1 MPLPTIFLSTNTG
14 SSSKH
19 ADCIRSICDE
29 ITNSPVA
36 DEFVILQS
44 IHAESIPLL
53 EELHRHRDDI
63 AVFHFGGRHENFQ
76 KLLDA
81 SSSVGIPSLPSYLAE
96 LPNLELIFLS
106 YCSTANFVNLLR
118 SACRRTIIS
127 TSHRLRHTQTTQFAT
142 SFYRQYL
149 IHGTPVEV
157 AFEQAVKDIGRAYG
171 RRERHYAG
179 LHSIEVRQWWVF
191 EQEPRIFGE
200 LDVHI
205 IGGAFLHFDVPEA
218 SFGNPV
224 ASESP
229 IENLIAVDD
238 TPTDSISSSSVAS
251 TSAPPAER
259 NIPVSAPPG
268 LPVLPVHISMP
279 DEPFPGIRA
288 YQRDDARIFF
298 GRNSEIG
305 QLYDYFMQPRRQP
318 ILLLYGQTGVG
329 KTSLLKAGLL
339 PYLEQRYRIYD
350 LNGAHSPRLFTA
362 LCQQIKC
369 AVSTTPTEQ
378 EWTAWLAAQ
387 PQDVLFIVDQVE
399 TPLLSTDKAV
409 QSDLKQFL
417 ETIHLLLASSRRTK
431 KLSVIFCA
439 RQEHRAQLYDLLA
452 HRPLQSQIY
461 EFRLSPLNE
470 TGLRAMLQSFA
481 PSSTLAT
488 HYHFA
493 IENAAAERIVADLS
507 EDRHSP
513 MAPFLQ
519 AILVKLRKEV
529 MADPSRSVSLQR
541 YGQLAREGMLLH
553 DFFDAQLTE
562 VRRQWFPFFSCKKL
576 IDLLTTYTSPAE
588 ASKSQPRRGLRGA
601 QRMTRLKNFY
611 LLTERAGGSSNRLYL
626 GHKVLEGPILRQFY
640 RYANY
645 SWVERQRLEL
655 AFMLTQLKAYAVGQ
669 RSPVKQGNPQST
681 EPSSNWFTQK
691 AEITHGYL
699 ALLATILF
707 ASLALSV
714 LIFIFV
720 FRLLLQ
726 PVVPQSV
733 PNVSQPYT
741 ITVPSTLKIAAL
753 SSTPSADPLVEALP
767 EQRSFAVELQRISTL
782 YGYGALPLTN
792 TTRRG
797 SILAF
802 SPDSALLFA
811 GGGDNTIEVW
821 RVMGVQAQPALLV
834 PAPSIVLTSVTI
846 QSRLLIYTAQD
857 GSVGRLSLDGAGG
870 LTPAQPN
877 EPVELLRHKGPVTAA
892 QLSNDATLLVTGGQD
907 GLLYQYDLQ
916 TRQLAM
922 LHRDPT
928 DPISAVAI
936 HPNKQ
941 LIAYAGVNQT
951 ITLWDRTTATVSR
964 QLAGQ
969 TGRVNS
975 LEFSQDGSRL
985 LSAGSDGSVCIWQIA
1000 NGAREYCVVDRT
1012 TGANVAHYSPDGTM
1026 LIVAQ
1031 NNGSI
1036 AVWDSTSYRLLN
1048 TVQAHS
1054 SGVSDLAISADNR
1067 YLASAG
1073 WDSSIAL
1080 WGISIAAS
1088 PIQ

>member
-14 SSSKH
+14 STSKH
-19 ADCIRSICDE
+19 ADCIRNICDE
-29 ITNSPVA
+29 ITNSPIA
-36 DEFVILQS
+36 DEFVIVQS

-53 EELHRHRDDI
+53 EELHRRRDDI

-81 SSSVGIPSLPSYLAE
+81 SASVGIPSLPDYLAE

-106 YCSTANFVNLLR
+106 YCSTANFVDLLR

-149 IHGTPVEV
+149 IHSTPVEV

-200 LDVHI
+200 LDVHL

-218 SFGNPV
+218 SLGNPV
-224 ASESP
+224 SSESAIP
-229 IENLIAVDD
+229 HLIAVDD
-238 TPTDSISSSSVAS
+238 TPIDSISSSSAAS
-251 TSAPPAER
+251 TSAPPAEL
-259 NIPVSAPPG
+259 NIPVSAPIG

-279 DEPFPGIRA
+279 DEPFPGVRS

-298 GRNSEIG
+298 GRDTEIS
-305 QLYDYFMQPRRQP
+305 QLYDYFMQPRRQS
-318 ILLLYGQTGVG
+318 ILLLYGQAGVG

-339 PYLEQRYRIYD
+339 PYLEQRYRVYY

-362 LCQQIKC
+362 LCQQTKC
-369 AVSTTPTEQ
+369 SVSTTPTEQ

-387 PQDVLFIVDQVE
+387 PQEVLFIVDQVE
-399 TPLLSTDKAV
+399 PPLLPTNNAV
-409 QSDLKQFL
+409 QPDLKQFL

-431 KLSVIFCA
+431 KLSVIFCV
-439 RQEHRAQLYDLLA
+439 RQEHRSQLYDLLA
-452 HRPLQSQIY
+452 QRPLQSQIY
-461 EFRLSPLNE
+461 EFSLTPLHE
-470 TGLRAMLQSFA
+470 TGLRAILQSFA
-481 PSSTLAT
+481 PSSILAT

-493 IENAAAERIVADLS
+493 IEHAVAERIVADLI
-507 EDRHSP
+507 EDQRSP

-529 MADPSRSVSLQR
+529 MADPPRSLSLQR

-576 IDLLTTYTSPAE
+576 IDLLTTYTSLAE
-588 ASKSQPRRGLRGA
+588 DTKSQPMREPRVT
-601 QRMTRLKNFY
+601 QWTTQLKNFY

-626 GHKVLEGPILRQFY
+626 GHQLLEGPILRQFY
-640 RYANY
+640 RYVNT

-655 AFMLTQLKAYAVGQ
+655 AFMIAQLKEGVMGQ

-681 EPSSNWFTQK
+681 EPAPNWFTQK

-707 ASLALSV
+707 VSLPLSV
-714 LIFIFV
+714 LICIFV

-726 PVVPQSV
+726 PVVPQSI

-741 ITVPSTLKIAAL
+741 MTVPSTLKIAAL
-753 SSTPSADPLVEALP
+753 SSPPAADPLVEVLP
-767 EQRSFAVELQRISTL
+767 EQRRFAVELQRVSTF

-792 TTRRG
+792 TNRRG

-821 RVMGVQAQPALLV
+821 QLLGLQSLPALFV
-834 PAPSIVLTSVTI
+834 PAPSIVLTSITS
-846 QSRLLIYTAQD
+846 QGDLLIYTTQD
-857 GSVGRLSLDGAGG
+857 GSVSRLYLDGLGHLRPTQA
-870 LTPAQPN
+870 N
-877 EPVELLRHKGPVTAA
+877 ETVEILRHKGPVTTV
-892 QLSNDATLLVTGGQD
+892 QISNDAALLVTGGQD
-907 GLLYQYDLQ
+907 GVLYQYDLQ
-916 TRQLAM
+916 TRQLAT
-922 LHRDPT
+922 LRSDPA
-928 DPISAVAI
+928 DPISAVAL

-964 QLAGQ
+964 QLAGH

-975 LEFSQDGSRL
+975 LEFNQDGTQL
-985 LSAGSDGSVCIWQIA
+985 LSASSDGTVCLWQLA
-1000 NGAREYCVVDRT
+1000 SGTRDYCFGART
-1012 TGANVAHYSPDGTM
+1012 TGANEAHYSPNGTM
-1026 LIVAQ
+1026 IVVAK
-1031 NNGSI
+1031 NDGSI
-1036 AVWDSTSYRLLN
+1036 ELWDALRYRLVG
-1048 TVQAHS
+1048 TVEAHP
-1054 SGVSDLAISADNR
+1054 SGVSDLVLSADNR

-1073 WDSSIAL
+1073 WDSSIVL
-1080 WGISIAAS
+1080 WEISIATS